1 LKSLPEPN
9 QIESSRFSA
18 LAAWLLPWS
27 VLERVRGM
35 AEGQSFFEIPA
46 DDDLLLHWRDAFS
59 RWEELFP
66 G

>member
-1 LKSLPEPN
+1 
-9 QIESSRFSA
+9 
-18 LAAWLLPWS
+18 
-27 VLERVRGM
+27 M